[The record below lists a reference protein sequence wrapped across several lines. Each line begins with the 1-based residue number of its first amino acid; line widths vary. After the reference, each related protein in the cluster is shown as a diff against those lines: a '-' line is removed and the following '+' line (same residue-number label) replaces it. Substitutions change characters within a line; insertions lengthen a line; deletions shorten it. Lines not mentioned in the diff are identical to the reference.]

1 MNLDLTQNINLY
13 LAIITSIISIIL
25 FFRMSN
31 IGRNNKTMAKT
42 LRRLKYEITK
52 MQDIDSQLFK
62 AITNEDHESQSW
74 IEEDEQ
80 KILEKLERRK
90 KRKEKFHSKLLEL
103 RNKLPQDL
111 ESFTGEK
118 VLDKLG
124 IGAFLIGLALF
135 INLSMELEWIN
146 NFGRL
151 FFGVFLTIILLIIG
165 YIIRKKYI
173 YFSNIIIGGGIASF
187 IFAVFSAYYQYHI
200 VPLPIWLITTIFII
214 GTTIMIS
221 ISVKRH
227 EIAIITFIAAYL
239 APFTVNFITSDYIIL
254 FSYLTLLNLGIFL
267 YDYYQKSIVI
277 NLVSFGFTFMIYG
290 IWLIS
295 KIYFK
300 HEEIPYLGAFLF
312 LTLYYIIFLFIVII
326 NNIRE
331 GVDFHKLDFS
341 IMMAAKG
348 IYLSVGMIIIKQSGL
363 DYQGLFAGLIAVI
376 NYSFYLAL
384 RNRKDFD
391 KRILNQFLAL
401 SIMFFALII
410 PIEFYGKTIT
420 MVWAMQAI
428 VLMFIAVKSK
438 LASMRM
444 SSFFLTVAMVVSL
457 IIDMYNQYLSTSGAL
472 EFITPFFNRSFLSSM
487 LAISSMI
494 SIFLL
499 LPKDE
504 EFFIKKLIKVKF
516 YKGILGLFLVLISY
530 FTFFL
535 EIKTAAVQYYTS
547 LDAVDT
553 ATSIYNLSFMALAAI
568 PIFLKKDKTLEYLAI
583 GMAFLGSIFYIFS
596 YSTTYLEL
604 RNEFLLSSKVTAN
617 QFNLHYVAVIMIL
630 FAVFSALKHIKIAF
644 KEPSKASY
652 GIIIILTF
660 FAVYAI
666 SSEVTNFYTVKLFEP
681 HLLIQNIVKRL
692 HHFSY
697 SIAWAF
703 TSLFFITIGFLYKIK
718 EIRIIA
724 MLLYGLTIAKIIL
737 FDFWTATNQDLMIS
751 FTVMGVVML
760 ISSFYFQLSKK
771 NKLNSVQE
779 ENTTTNKIT

>member
-1 MNLDLTQNINLY
+1 MNLDLSQNINLY

-25 FFRMSN
+25 LIRMSN
-31 IGRNNKTMAKT
+31 IGRNNKATAKT

-52 MQDIDSQLFK
+52 MQDIDSKLFK
-62 AITNEDHESQSW
+62 AITNEEHETQSW

-80 KILEKLERRK
+80 KRLEKLERRN
-90 KRKEKFHSKLLEL
+90 KRKQKFNTKFLEL
-103 RNKLPQDL
+103 RNKLPKDL
-111 ESFTGEK
+111 ERFAGEQ
-118 VLDKLG
+118 VLDKFG

-151 FFGVFLTIILLIIG
+151 FFGVSLTIILLLLG

-173 YFSNIIIGGGIASF
+173 HFSNIIIGGGIASF
-187 IFAVFSAYYQYHI
+187 IFAVFSAYYQYHLI
-200 VPLPIWLITTIFII
+200 SLPIWLITTIFII
-214 GTTIMIS
+214 GSTIMIS

-254 FSYLTLLNLGIFL
+254 FSYLTLLNLGILL

-300 HEEIPYLGAFLF
+300 HEELPYLGAFLF
-312 LTLYYIIFLFIVII
+312 LTLYYIMFLFIVII

-376 NYSFYLAL
+376 NYSFFLAL
-384 RNRKDFD
+384 SKRKDFD
-391 KRILNQFLAL
+391 KRILNQFLGL

-420 MVWAMQAI
+420 MVWALQAI
-428 VLMFIAVKSK
+428 VLMYVSVKSK
-438 LASMRM
+438 LESMRM

-457 IIDMYNQYLSTSGAL
+457 LIDMYNQYLSTSGTL

-499 LPKDE
+499 LPKDD

-535 EIKTAAVQYYTS
+535 EIKTAAVQYYS
-547 LDAVDT
+547 SIDAVDT
-553 ATSIYNLSFMALAAI
+553 ATSIYNLSFMALGAI
-568 PIFLKKDKTLEYLAI
+568 PIFFKKDKRLEYLTI
-583 GMAFLGSIFYIFS
+583 GMAFLAYALYIFS
-596 YSTTYLEL
+596 YSATYVDL
-604 RNEFLLSSKVTAN
+604 RNEFLLSNKVTGT
-617 QFNLHYVAVIMIL
+617 QFNMHYIAIIMLI
-630 FAVFSALKHIKIAF
+630 FIVFSALKHIKVAF

-652 GIIIILTF
+652 AIMIILSF

-666 SSEVTNFYTVKLFEP
+666 SSEITNFYTVKLFEP
-681 HLLIQNIVKRL
+681 HLLIQDIVKRL

-703 TSLFFITIGFLYKIK
+703 ASLFFITIGFLYKIQ

-724 MLLYGLTIAKIIL
+724 MFLYGLTLAKIIL

-751 FTVMGVVML
+751 FAVMGVVML

-771 NKLNSVQE
+771 SDKNSLKQKE
-779 ENTTTNKIT
+779 ETITN